1 MDTRKM
7 STTKGDNENLPQ
19 TNLAEQSSPTLLP
32 THAPGEAGKQDVGA
46 QRQWLTLKDASDV
59 LGVHFTTLRTWAD
72 NGEIQVFRTPGGH
85 RRFSVTDLRRF
96 LKERVEREAGAHP
109 PSVVETAIQQVQAEM
124 AKLPREEL
132 PWRYPL
138 DEDAKA
144 LRRNRGQQLF
154 ALALSYVMKPQQ
166 RDRILAEGHRL
177 GEEYGREAYYNGV
190 NLADTGRAVRFFRN
204 QLVQTVRAEEAPDLL
219 NADDLRIQ
227 QHIDHF
233 LDEVLYAVLRG
244 YEGE

>member
-1 MDTRKM
+1 M
-7 STTKGDNENLPQ
+7 SITKDDKENLSKPNGIERRDNEL
-19 TNLAEQSSPTLLP
+19 LAMAATGETSKHEVSS
-32 THAPGEAGKQDVGA
+32 

-96 LKERVEREAGAHP
+96 LKERVERETGANQ

-138 DEDAKA
+138 DDDAKV

-177 GEEYGREAYYNGV
+177 GEEYGREAYHNGV

-204 QLVQTVRAEEAPDLL
+204 QLVQAVRAEEAPELV

>member
-1 MDTRKM
+1 M
-7 STTKGDNENLPQ
+7 STTKDDKENLPKP
-19 TNLAEQSSPTLLP
+19 NGIERRGNELLAAEVT
-32 THAPGEAGKQDVGA
+32 GEASKHEA
-46 QRQWLTLKDASDV
+46 SSQRQWLTLKDASDV

-96 LKERVEREAGAHP
+96 LKERVEREAGANP
-109 PSVVETAIQQVQAEM
+109 PSVIETAIQQVQAEM

-138 DEDAKA
+138 DGDAKV

-177 GEEYGREAYYNGV
+177 GEEYGREAYHHGV

-204 QLVQTVRAEEAPDLL
+204 QLVQAVRAEEAPELV

-244 YEGE
+244 YESE

>member
-1 MDTRKM
+1 MGTEL
-7 STTKGDNENLPQ
+7 TPLEGAGGANKGEI
-19 TNLAEQSSPTLLP
+19 AS
-32 THAPGEAGKQDVGA
+32 

-96 LKERVEREAGAHP
+96 LKERVEREASAKP
-109 PSVVETAIQQVQAEM
+109 PSVIENAIQQVQTEM
-124 AKLPREEL
+124 AKLPHEHL

-138 DEDAKA
+138 EDEAQM

-154 ALALSYVMKPQQ
+154 ALALSYVMKPMQ
-166 RDRILAEGHRL
+166 RERILAEGHRL
-177 GEEYGREAYYNGV
+177 GEEYGREAYQNGV
-190 NLADTGRAVRFFRN
+190 NLADSGRAVRFFRN
-204 QLVQTVRAEEAPDLL
+204 QLVQAVRAEEAPELL

-227 QHIDHF
+227 QQLDLF
-233 LDEVLYAVLRG
+233 LDEVLYAVLKG
-244 YEGE
+244 YEQPPIVG